1 MKFNSIIS
9 TLALGTVFLFSCQKE
24 TDYDLPEP
32 PVPGERL
39 EFSIEEEDPE
49 TVETK
54 SILTDASIETK
65 RTGVTVGVYE
75 NGALVDKTYSTSFSG
90 ITFTLQSDKTY
101 KLYALVNMGDVQ
113 SQLPAS
119 EASLA
124 SFVYTIPAYTGAG
137 QSVNALGIPMAGSL
151 EYQPGVTSV
160 TAIPVKRLLAKVTAV
175 LSCDW
180 TGAKIKSAKIYNMNK
195 QLRPFGT
202 SAASGASD
210 MLSFQEV
217 QMASGAGTNS
227 LTGTFYVP
235 ENMQGTVSG
244 ITASSNKAGDK
255 NATVG
260 ANAAKLTYLEVA
272 IESEGKYDGTVSYR
286 SYLGNNSTTN
296 FDIQRNYR
304 YVWTIHYKSDTVDDF
319 NDDWKHD
326 YDGLEIVDYSL
337 SLSPNP
343 QTIATGTNF
352 AYTTTL
358 SKNIIK
364 PTPSSSSSTLGNS
377 EATWSSSN
385 TSVATVSSAG
395 VVTGVGAG
403 TANITA
409 KYTPAGSD
417 LSERTATASVTVQ
430 AIAYELEL
438 SATSATTGL
447 KHNET
452 ATLKAMYYKLTD
464 GVRDSGT
471 DVTSSAVWSHTGGS
485 KYGVAAGVVSAN
497 ATSSAPSVQGTT
509 NVTATYNGLGS
520 MNSVDVAFVD
530 ITTGTTSISPA
541 SASGTYL
548 TPAKFTAT
556 YVGTVNG
563 FTTENI
569 DVTNAATWNIT
580 GSSIYSVS
588 NGSVTADAST
598 GTHSVAGSATVT
610 ATYGGSTSG
619 SATATFT
626 NIVENNLSVSPA
638 SGAIQAGGSSV
649 NLTARYITNT
659 NGYETSN
666 TNVTSSAT
674 WSSNNSNVTVSAG
687 VVTANLSATGTA
699 VITATYSGKTTTCT
713 LTVSDAVITHYLVVT
728 PATASANV
736 GETISLSAS
745 YHTVTNSVDDGGV
758 NVTTSA
764 TWSKT
769 SGGAGITVNNSGSS
783 KGKVTASAGGTATI
797 QASYGGETGTATVTF
812 TDVITYDLEVTSAT
826 SSANVGE
833 IIAMSAKFYKLT
845 NGSRDAGTD
854 VTTNSSTTWSPT
866 TGTIR
871 VSNSGSTKGQ
881 VTATAGGSASIAAS
895 YAHSSGTY
903 SDSKTVTFNNVDVEK
918 YRLVITPANA
928 EINWSATQSYTVNRY
943 TDIYRNG
950 SLLTSGSVATPMNS
964 SDFNWSSSSTGV
976 ATVSSGVATGV
987 NGGTTTITATLKSSV
1002 SDYAKYDNKSVT
1014 SSLKVNN
1021 VVTYSVEITSSPAS
1035 GSANVGE
1042 TITLTVKL
1050 FTTTNGVKDAGTDVT
1065 SSASWTRA
1073 SGSANITVGN
1083 SGSNKGK
1090 VTATGAGTAVVKA
1103 EYTYGGNTYSATKS
1117 VSFGD
1122 VVVEKYRIVVSP
1134 SSATIAWNADKQLKV
1149 VRYTDTYRNGTL
1161 ETSGTTGT
1169 DMAASNF
1176 NWTSSASAKASV
1188 NASGLVHGEG
1198 TGSATITATLKSG
1211 VSEYAKY
1218 GNTAPT
1224 ATITVTEVKTYRLVL
1239 SADATSKPYNGT
1251 INLTAKYY
1259 TTTNGV
1265 EDSGVNVTPSAL
1277 NKVSG
1282 GSNITLT
1289 VGNPSKAKLTNS
1301 ALSVVANNKATVT
1314 ATYAGVTSNSVA
1326 IEFTNVSSY
1335 RYSRLV
1341 VTGDSNVSVG
1351 SQTGNY
1357 TATLYTQ
1364 AVVNG
1369 VDSGAATAS
1378 DVSASVTFASTNTSV
1393 ATMTGRKANGV
1404 SAGTTYIRTSYT
1416 GTYGT
1421 VEADGPDAA
1430 MLTVGNVEEDRYRI
1444 VMTPATAT
1452 INWNETQT
1460 YVISRY
1466 TDHYVNGVK
1475 TVTGT
1480 TAYTMSNSDFN
1491 WTSSSTATATVGS
1504 TGIATGVYAGT
1515 TTIKAILKSS
1525 VSGYSK
1531 YTNTTLTSS
1540 LTVQNVTEYSL
1551 VLTKT
1556 DGSDI
1561 PSGLQL
1567 AVGYTRSLRAWYRT
1581 YVNGVQTDQTEV
1593 TPSATWTTSPST
1605 RATVTGGEVTGVSN
1619 GVVTITA
1626 SSTPSGKPNRT
1637 ASASIEIVGGGSEG
1651 WDDDWDDGGE
1661 VILD

>member
-343 QTIATGTNF
+343 QTIATGANF
-352 AYTTTL
+352 TYTTTL
-358 SKNIIK
+358 SKNVIK
-364 PTPSSSSSTLGNS
+364 PTPSSTSSTLGNS

-430 AIAYELEL
+430 SIAYELEL
-438 SATSATTGL
+438 SATGTTTGL

-471 DVTSSAVWSHTGGS
+471 DVTSTAVWSHTGGS

-626 NIVENNLSVSPA
+626 NIVENSLSVSPA
-638 SGAIQAGGSSV
+638 SGAIQAGGASV

-659 NGYETSN
+659 NGYETAN

-687 VVTANLSATGTA
+687 VVTANLSASGTA
-699 VITATYSGKTTTCT
+699 IITATYLGETMTCT
-713 LTVSDAVITHYLVVT
+713 LIIGAPVIEHYLVVT

-736 GETISLSAS
+736 GEKIILTAK
-745 YHTVTNSVDDGGV
+745 YHTVTNGVDDGGDNKPFSWSKVSGSAGIVV
-758 NVTTSA
+758 NSSGEVSA
-764 TWSKT
+764 T
-769 SGGAGITVNNSGSS
+769 
-783 KGKVTASAGGTATI
+783 AGGTATI

-826 SSANVGE
+826 SSANVGQT
-833 IIAMSAKFYKLT
+833 IAMTAKFYTLT
-845 NGSRDAGTD
+845 NGTRDTGTD

-866 TGTIR
+866 SGTIM

-918 YRLVITPANA
+918 YRLVITPSTAT
-928 EINWSATQSYTVNRY
+928 INWNTTQTYTVNRY
-943 TDIYRNG
+943 TDVYRNG
-950 SLLTSGSVATPMNS
+950 SLYTTGTTPTAMSASSFDWATGSAS
-964 SDFNWSSSSTGV
+964 I
-976 ATVSSGVATGV
+976 ATVASGVVTGK
-987 NGGTTTITATLKSSV
+987 GTGTTTVTATLKSSV
-1002 SDYAKYDNKSVT
+1002 TDYAKYDNKV
-1014 SSLKVNN
+1014 
-1021 VVTYSVEITSSPAS
+1021 
-1035 GSANVGE
+1035 
-1042 TITLTVKL
+1042 
-1050 FTTTNGVKDAGTDVT
+1050 
-1065 SSASWTRA
+1065 
-1073 SGSANITVGN
+1073 
-1083 SGSNKGK
+1083 
-1090 VTATGAGTAVVKA
+1090 
-1103 EYTYGGNTYSATKS
+1103 
-1117 VSFGD
+1117 
-1122 VVVEKYRIVVSP
+1122 
-1134 SSATIAWNADKQLKV
+1134 
-1149 VRYTDTYRNGTL
+1149 
-1161 ETSGTTGT
+1161 
-1169 DMAASNF
+1169 
-1176 NWTSSASAKASV
+1176 V
-1188 NASGLVHGEG
+1188 NASIKV
-1198 TGSATITATLKSG
+1198 
-1211 VSEYAKY
+1211 
-1218 GNTAPT
+1218 N
-1224 ATITVTEVKTYRLVL
+1224 EVKTYRVWIGCE
-1239 SADATSKPYNGT
+1239 SNSEPYNGV
-1251 INLTAKYY
+1251 INIRARLY

-1265 EDSGVNVTPSAL
+1265 ENTGKFIVPDSF

-1289 VGNPSKAKLTNS
+1289 KTTTISSPSTARLTNP
-1301 ALSVVANNKATVT
+1301 ALSVEANNRATIT
-1314 ATYAGVTSNSVA
+1314 ATYNGVTSNA
-1326 IEFTNVSSY
+1326 ENIEFTNVTTY
-1335 RYSRLV
+1335 GYSRLV
-1341 VTGDSNVSVG
+1341 VNGDSNVNVG
-1351 SQTGNY
+1351 AQTSEY

-1364 AVVNG
+1364 KYVNG
-1369 VDSGAATAS
+1369 VASGSATTSTAS
-1378 DVSASVTFASTNTSV
+1378 SGISFGSSDPSV
-1393 ATMTGRKANGV
+1393 ASMIGRVATGL
-1404 SAGTTYIRTSYT
+1404 SAGTTYITASYT
-1416 GTYGT
+1416 GAYGT
-1421 VEADGPDAA
+1421 VEAVAPGDAK

-1444 VMTPATAT
+1444 EILPDDST
-1452 INWNETQT
+1452 INWNETQSYT
-1460 YVISRY
+1460 INRY
-1466 TDHYVNGVK
+1466 TDHYTNGVR
-1475 TVTGT
+1475 TTTGT
-1480 TAYTMSNSDFN
+1480 TPTVLANTNFTWESSN
-1491 WTSSSTATATVGS
+1491 TSVATVSASGV
-1504 TGIATGVYAGT
+1504 ATGVYQGT
-1515 TTIKAILKSS
+1515 TTIKATLKSS
-1525 VSGYSK
+1525 VTDYAKYS
-1531 YTNTTLTSS
+1531 NTVVSATLD
-1540 LTVQNVTEYSL
+1540 VMNVITYQ
-1551 VLTKT
+1551 VVITK
-1556 DGSDI
+1556 SNKSAV
-1561 PSGLQL
+1561 PSGLSL
-1567 AVGYTRSLRAWYRT
+1567 AVGYTRSLRAWYQT
-1581 YVNGVQTDQTEV
+1581 YTNGVFTNETEV
-1593 TPSATWTTSPST
+1593 TTTATWSVSPTS
-1605 RATVTGGEVTGVSN
+1605 RASVSAGAVTGLSAGS
-1619 GVVTITA
+1619 VTITA
-1626 SSTPSGKPNRT
+1626 TATPSGKPTKSGT
-1637 ASASIEIVGGGSEG
+1637 ATLTIVGGGSEG
-1651 WDDDWDDGGE
+1651 WDDGWDDDGGGE
-1661 VILD
+1661 IILD

>member
-227 LTGTFYVP
+227 LTGIFYVP

-343 QTIATGTNF
+343 QTISAGANF
-352 AYTTTL
+352 TYTTTL
-358 SKNIIK
+358 SKNVIK
-364 PTPSSSSSTLGNS
+364 PTPSSTSSTLGNS

-438 SATSATTGL
+438 SATGATTGL

-452 ATLKAMYYKLTD
+452 ASVKAMYYKLTD

-485 KYGVAAGVVSAN
+485 KYGVASGVVSAN

-509 NVTATYNGLGS
+509 TVSATYNGLGS

-610 ATYGGSTSG
+610 ATYGGSTSS

-626 NIVENNLSVSPA
+626 NIVENSLSVSPA
-638 SGAIQAGGSSV
+638 SGSIQAAGSSV
-649 NLTARYITNT
+649 NLTASYITVT
-659 NGYETSN
+659 NGYETG
-666 TNVTSSAT
+666 NVNVNSSAT

-687 VVTANLSATGTA
+687 TVTANISATGIA
-699 VITATYSGKTTTCT
+699 VITATYLGKTATCT
-713 LTVSDAVITHYLVVT
+713 LTISDVEITHYLVVT

-736 GETISLSAS
+736 GVDINLTAM
-745 YHTVTNSVDDGGV
+745 YHTVTNGVDDGGV

-769 SGGAGITVNNSGSS
+769 SGGSGINVNNSGKVSASS
-783 KGKVTASAGGTATI
+783 GGTATI

-826 SSANVGE
+826 SSANVGQT
-833 IIAMSAKFYKLT
+833 IAMTAKFYTLT

-854 VTTNSSTTWSPT
+854 VTTNFSTTWSPT
-866 TGTIR
+866 TGTIK

-918 YRLVITPANA
+918 YRLVITPSTAT
-928 EINWSATQSYTVNRY
+928 INWNATQTYTVNRY
-943 TDIYRNG
+943 TDVYRNG
-950 SLLTSGSVATPMNS
+950 SLYTTGTTPTTMSASSFDWTTGSAS
-964 SDFNWSSSSTGV
+964 I
-976 ATVSSGVATGV
+976 ATVASGVVTGK
-987 NGGTTTITATLKSSV
+987 GTGTTTVTATLKSSV
-1002 SDYAKYDNKSVT
+1002 TDYVKYDNK
-1014 SSLKVNN
+1014 
-1021 VVTYSVEITSSPAS
+1021 I
-1035 GSANVGE
+1035 
-1042 TITLTVKL
+1042 
-1050 FTTTNGVKDAGTDVT
+1050 
-1065 SSASWTRA
+1065 
-1073 SGSANITVGN
+1073 
-1083 SGSNKGK
+1083 
-1090 VTATGAGTAVVKA
+1090 
-1103 EYTYGGNTYSATKS
+1103 
-1117 VSFGD
+1117 
-1122 VVVEKYRIVVSP
+1122 
-1134 SSATIAWNADKQLKV
+1134 
-1149 VRYTDTYRNGTL
+1149 
-1161 ETSGTTGT
+1161 
-1169 DMAASNF
+1169 
-1176 NWTSSASAKASV
+1176 V
-1188 NASGLVHGEG
+1188 NASIKV
-1198 TGSATITATLKSG
+1198 
-1211 VSEYAKY
+1211 
-1218 GNTAPT
+1218 N
-1224 ATITVTEVKTYRLVL
+1224 EVKTYRVWIGCD
-1239 SADATSKPYNGT
+1239 SNSVPYNGV
-1251 INLTAKYY
+1251 INIRARLY

-1265 EDSGVNVTPSAL
+1265 EDTGVFIIPDSF

-1289 VGNPSKAKLTNS
+1289 KTTAISSPSTARLTNP
-1301 ALSVVANNKATVT
+1301 ALSVEANNRATIT
-1314 ATYAGVTSNSVA
+1314 ATYNGVTSNA
-1326 IEFTNVSSY
+1326 ENIEFTNVTTY
-1335 RYSRLV
+1335 GYSRLV
-1341 VTGDSNVSVG
+1341 VNGDSSVNVG
-1351 SQTGNY
+1351 AQTSEY

-1364 AVVNG
+1364 KYVNG
-1369 VDSGAATAS
+1369 VASGSATTSTAS
-1378 DVSASVTFASTNTSV
+1378 SGIPFGSSISSVSFSSSVPSV
-1393 ATMTGRKANGV
+1393 ASMIGRVATGV
-1404 SAGTTYIRTSYT
+1404 SAGTTYITASYT
-1416 GTYGT
+1416 GAYGT
-1421 VEADGPDAA
+1421 VEAIAPGDAK
-1430 MLTVGNVEEDRYRI
+1430 MLTVGNVEEDRYRL

-1515 TTIKAILKSS
+1515 TTIKATLKSS

-1551 VLTKT
+1551 ILTKT
-1556 DGSDI
+1556 DGSNI

-1593 TPSATWTTSPST
+1593 TPSATWTASPST

-1626 SSTPSGKPNRT
+1626 SATPSGKPNRT

-1661 VILD
+1661 IILD

>member
-352 AYTTTL
+352 TYTTTL

-438 SATSATTGL
+438 SATGATTGL

-471 DVTSSAVWSHTGGS
+471 DVTSTAVWSHTGGS

-626 NIVENNLSVSPA
+626 DIVENSLSVSPA

-649 NLTARYITNT
+649 NLTAKYITNT
-659 NGYETSN
+659 NGYETAN

-699 VITATYSGKTTTCT
+699 VITVTYSGKTTTCT

-736 GETISLSAS
+736 GVMITLSAS
-745 YHTVTNSVDDGGV
+745 YHTVTNGSDDGGV

-769 SGGAGITVNNSGSS
+769 SGGAGIVVNNSGAD
-783 KGKVTASAGGTATI
+783 KGKVTATAGGTATI
-797 QASYGGETGTATVTF
+797 QASYSGETSTATVTF

-833 IIAMSAKFYKLT
+833 TIAMSAKFYTLT
-845 NGSRDAGTD
+845 NGTRDTGTD

-866 TGTIR
+866 TGTIK

-918 YRLVITPANA
+918 YRLVITPSTAT
-928 EINWSATQSYTVNRY
+928 INWNTTQTYTVNRY
-943 TDIYRNG
+943 TDVYRNG
-950 SLLTSGSVATPMNS
+950 SLYTTGTTPTAMSASSFDWTTGSAS
-964 SDFNWSSSSTGV
+964 I
-976 ATVSSGVATGV
+976 ATVASGVVTGK
-987 NGGTTTITATLKSSV
+987 GTGTTTVTATLKSSV
-1002 SDYAKYDNKSVT
+1002 TDYAKYDNKV
-1014 SSLKVNN
+1014 
-1021 VVTYSVEITSSPAS
+1021 
-1035 GSANVGE
+1035 
-1042 TITLTVKL
+1042 
-1050 FTTTNGVKDAGTDVT
+1050 
-1065 SSASWTRA
+1065 
-1073 SGSANITVGN
+1073 
-1083 SGSNKGK
+1083 
-1090 VTATGAGTAVVKA
+1090 
-1103 EYTYGGNTYSATKS
+1103 
-1117 VSFGD
+1117 
-1122 VVVEKYRIVVSP
+1122 
-1134 SSATIAWNADKQLKV
+1134 
-1149 VRYTDTYRNGTL
+1149 
-1161 ETSGTTGT
+1161 
-1169 DMAASNF
+1169 
-1176 NWTSSASAKASV
+1176 V
-1188 NASGLVHGEG
+1188 NASIKV
-1198 TGSATITATLKSG
+1198 
-1211 VSEYAKY
+1211 
-1218 GNTAPT
+1218 N
-1224 ATITVTEVKTYRLVL
+1224 EVKTYRVWIGCDNN
-1239 SADATSKPYNGT
+1239 SVPYNGV
-1251 INLTAKYY
+1251 INIRTRLY

-1265 EDSGVNVTPSAL
+1265 EDTGVFIIPDSF

-1289 VGNPSKAKLTNS
+1289 KTTLNTNPSTARLTNP
-1301 ALSVVANNKATVT
+1301 ALSVEANNRATIT
-1314 ATYAGVTSNSVA
+1314 ATYNGVTSNA
-1326 IEFTNVSSY
+1326 ENIEFTNVTTY
-1335 RYSRLV
+1335 GYSRLV
-1341 VTGDSNVSVG
+1341 VNGDSNVNVG
-1351 SQTGNY
+1351 AQTSEY

-1364 AVVNG
+1364 KYVNG
-1369 VDSGAATAS
+1369 VASGSATTSTAS
-1378 DVSASVTFASTNTSV
+1378 SGISFGSSDPSV
-1393 ATMTGRKANGV
+1393 ASMIGRVATGL
-1404 SAGTTYIRTSYT
+1404 SAGTTYITASYT

-1421 VEADGPDAA
+1421 VEAIAPGDAK

-1567 AVGYTRSLRAWYRT
+1567 AVGYTRSLKAWYRT
-1581 YVNGVQTDQTEV
+1581 YVNGVQTDQAEV
-1593 TPSATWTTSPST
+1593 TASATWTASPST
-1605 RATVTGGEVTGVSN
+1605 RATVSGGEVTGVSN